1 MLVLNNDGFLLTV
14 REFVEW
20 EYNGGRGD
28 FSRIRHSVLG
38 TIYPLMQKSGMLLAV
53 CTETL

>member
-28 FSRIRHSVLG
+28 FQPDTTFRTWNSLPVDA
-38 TIYPLMQKSGMLLAV
+38 KSGMLLVA
-53 CTETL
+53 CMEML